1 MTSNIIQLPFNII
14 QLKLLANQTLL
25 EICFLSFGFFGLLI
39 EQIRINFLKIV
50 NFFLEHALDFFL
62 FDIKIVQFLA

>member
-1 MTSNIIQLPFNII
+1 MTSNIIQLTFNII

-25 EICFLSFGFFGLLI
+25 EICFLNFGFISLLT

-50 NFFLEHALDFFL
+50 NFFLEKALDFL
-62 FDIKIVQFLA
+62 LLDIQIIQFLA

>member
-1 MTSNIIQLPFNII
+1 MTSNIIQLTLNII

-25 EICFLSFGFFGLLI
+25 EICFLSFGFISLLT

-50 NFFLEHALDFFL
+50 NLFLKKALNFFLLN
-62 FDIKIVQFLA
+62 IKII